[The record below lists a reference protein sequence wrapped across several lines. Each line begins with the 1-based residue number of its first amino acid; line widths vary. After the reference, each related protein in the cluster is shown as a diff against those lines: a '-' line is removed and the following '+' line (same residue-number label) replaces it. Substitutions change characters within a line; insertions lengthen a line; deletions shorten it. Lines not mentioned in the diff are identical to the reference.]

1 MEKSLGRMTHFFES
15 ASYCNKINVK
25 WLPRINARKSTIF
38 IIIISHILQ
47 SQTIFYLESLLLI
60 IFLSFRWYS
69 DLFKIPIHWSLHFL
83 TIHQDSC
90 FQIFANTPKCLV
102 FHSFL
107 CGHLAKPTPTT
118 TQLNSSIPTQQ
129 LFPIPFQMFS

>member
-1 MEKSLGRMTHFFES
+1 MTHFFES

-25 WLPRINARKSTIF
+25 WLTRINARKSTIL

-47 SQTIFYLESLLLI
+47 SQTIFHLESLLLI
-60 IFLSFRWYS
+60 IFPSFRQYS
-69 DLFKIPIHWSLHFL
+69 DLFKITNSLIFSLSH
-83 TIHQDSC
+83 IHQDSC
-90 FQIFANTPKCLV
+90 VQIFANTPKCLA

-107 CGHLAKPTPTT
+107 CSHLAKPTPTT

-129 LFPIPFQMFS
+129 LFPIPFQTFS